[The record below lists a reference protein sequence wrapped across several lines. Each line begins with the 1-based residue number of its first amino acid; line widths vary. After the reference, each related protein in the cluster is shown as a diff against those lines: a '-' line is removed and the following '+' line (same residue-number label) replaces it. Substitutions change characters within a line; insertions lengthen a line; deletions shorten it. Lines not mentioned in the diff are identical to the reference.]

1 MEGKSVLLSSCRHMA
16 LGLALKYVL
25 EALKQEAGSKMY
37 MFGIAALDRFKLRLK
52 DCAQYCQH
60 IVQIPHFSKFPNLL
74 IEVHV
79 NVKFYKSF

>member
-1 MEGKSVLLSSCRHMA
+1 MLLCSPITRHMA

-25 EALKQEAGSKMY
+25 EALKQEYGSKMY

-60 IVQIPHFSKFPNLL
+60 IVAIPHFSQFPKLL
-74 IEVHV
+74 IEVR
-79 NVKFYKSF
+79 YQMLQ